1 MRSIRIADYCC
12 TFCVFCIT
20 TFYLFRFYVT
30 IVKSNFTEI
39 DYDCTCICFTTKK
52 RAFSFITTDFKIVPA
67 DIDETV
73 ENNVPLEK
81 RPEYLAVK
89 KALHISK
96 NGYEKD
102 IVIGCDT
109 GVFVDGKML
118 GKPKNREDAEN
129 MLKLLSGRQHKVIT
143 GCCTVKNGVA
153 KSFSNITLVEFFE
166 LSDSEIEEYIATGEP
181 FDKAGAYGIQGLGS
195 LLIEKIDGD
204 YFNVVGLPISALAD
218 TLEAKMDIKIL

>member
-1 MRSIRIADYCC
+1 M
-12 TFCVFCIT
+12 
-20 TFYLFRFYVT
+20 
-30 IVKSNFTEI
+30 IVLASASPRRKELL
-39 DYDCTCICFTTKK
+39 
-52 RAFSFITTDFKIVPA
+52 SFITTDFKIVPA

-73 ENNVPLEK
+73 EDNVPLEK

-129 MLKLLSGRQHKVIT
+129 MLNCFRADSTRLSRVVVPSK
-143 GCCTVKNGVA
+143 TVLQNH
-153 KSFSNITLVEFFE
+153 F
-166 LSDSEIEEYIATGEP
+166 P
-181 FDKAGAYGIQGLGS
+181 
-195 LLIEKIDGD
+195 
-204 YFNVVGLPISALAD
+204 
-218 TLEAKMDIKIL
+218 M

>member
-1 MRSIRIADYCC
+1 M
-12 TFCVFCIT
+12 
-20 TFYLFRFYVT
+20 
-30 IVKSNFTEI
+30 IVLASASPRRKELL
-39 DYDCTCICFTTKK
+39 
-52 RAFSFITTDFKIVPA
+52 SFITTDFKIVPA

-118 GKPKNREDAEN
+118 GGQTAQGYHG
-129 MLKLLSGRQHKVIT
+129 LLYRQKR
-143 GCCTVKNGVA
+143 CC
-153 KSFSNITLVEFFE
+153 
-166 LSDSEIEEYIATGEP
+166 
-181 FDKAGAYGIQGLGS
+181 
-195 LLIEKIDGD
+195 KII
-204 YFNVVGLPISALAD
+204 FQCNAC
-218 TLEAKMDIKIL
+218 

>member
-1 MRSIRIADYCC
+1 M
-12 TFCVFCIT
+12 
-20 TFYLFRFYVT
+20 
-30 IVKSNFTEI
+30 IVLASASPRRKELL
-39 DYDCTCICFTTKK
+39 
-52 RAFSFITTDFKIVPA
+52 SFITTDFKIVPA

-96 NGYEKD
+96 NGYEND

-153 KSFSNITLVEFFE
+153 KSFSNVTLVEFFE
-166 LSDSEIEEYIATGEP
+166 LSDPEIEEYIATGEP
-181 FDKAGAYGIQGLGS
+181 FDKAGAYGIQGKGS
-195 LLIEKIDGD
+195 LLVKKIDGD
-204 YFNVVGLPISALAD
+204 YFNVVGLPVSELNR
-218 TLEAKMDIKIL
+218 ILKKEYSYE

>member
-1 MRSIRIADYCC
+1 M
-12 TFCVFCIT
+12 
-20 TFYLFRFYVT
+20 
-30 IVKSNFTEI
+30 IVLASASPRRKELL
-39 DYDCTCICFTTKK
+39 
-52 RAFSFITTDFKIVPA
+52 SFITTDFKIVPA

-96 NGYEKD
+96 NGYEKN

-129 MLKLLSGRQHKVIT
+129 MLKLLRQTAQGYHGLLYRQKR
-143 GCCTVKNGVA
+143 CC
-153 KSFSNITLVEFFE
+153 
-166 LSDSEIEEYIATGEP
+166 
-181 FDKAGAYGIQGLGS
+181 
-195 LLIEKIDGD
+195 KII
-204 YFNVVGLPISALAD
+204 FQCNACRIF
-218 TLEAKMDIKIL
+218 